1 MYLTILTVPFF
12 SGRVKFSQFGLCAI
26 ILSLLSPSFQPFIP
40 ILILLN
46 SFFLSLILKS
56 SCHSRFY
63 SQASCFVL
71 VYLTLPEAFHL
82 THVFLCLYA
91 IESPLDTS
99 DSFWQVPY
107 SQIQSPI
114 GHLYVDI
121 SPSITK
127 TNILPLFPNL
137 LFLLGFCLHLA
148 RFLVVVLD
156 SCLSS
161 QTSFLTDHLIPF
173 IFISHFSNLPLPP
186 SQPAVLVNILI
197 LNQWTSLVAQMVKRL
212 PTVQETWV

>member
-1 MYLTILTVPFF
+1 M
-12 SGRVKFSQFGLCAI
+12 
-26 ILSLLSPSFQPFIP
+26 SFKVLFPG
-40 ILILLN
+40 
-46 SFFLSLILKS
+46 
-56 SCHSRFY
+56 
-63 SQASCFVL
+63 SCFVL
-71 VYLTLPEAFHL
+71 VYLALPEAFHL
-82 THVFLCLYA
+82 AHVFLCLYA
-91 IESPLDTS
+91 IDSPLDTS

-114 GHLYVDI
+114 GHLFVDI

-127 TNILPLFPNL
+127 TNVLPLFPNL
-137 LFLLGFCLHLA
+137 LFLLVFCLHLA

-161 QTSFLTDHLIPF
+161 QASFLTDYLIPL

-197 LNQWTSLVAQMVKRL
+197 LNHLDYVLSSIQVHISDADKMAFLKRTVWCCHAQA
-212 PTVQETWV
+212 